1 MSEIKEVQERMK
13 ADIEALKE
21 QMTTMM
27 EAVMSMKKIMEI
39 NAAVVATTSVVAEV
53 DSTPPSG
60 LNQINHAVL
69 DMVGKRGKELGS
81 TGGPHFA

>member
-1 MSEIKEVQERMK
+1 MK

-60 LNQINHAVL
+60 LNQINHPIL
-69 DMVGKRGKELGS
+69 GMVGKELGS
-81 TGGPHFA
+81 TRGPHFVQV